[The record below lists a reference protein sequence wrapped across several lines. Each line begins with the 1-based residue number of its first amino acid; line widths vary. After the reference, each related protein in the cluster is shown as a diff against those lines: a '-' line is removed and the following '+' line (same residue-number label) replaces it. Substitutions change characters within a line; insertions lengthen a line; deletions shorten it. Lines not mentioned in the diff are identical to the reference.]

1 MVPPVMKSTPTP
13 VSCVNFL
20 AAVSATRSRQLPP
33 HMLTMSLSC
42 PAAGSACSAKEMTTA
57 RIEMRFIRQPP
68 DLHASP
74 GIGAQQVLART
85 LFIGDGRVDE
95 ITCSRRGP
103 CAPAPMPRR
112 SSVRAR
118 APFLVKFLGRSS
130 GGVPPRSSSNREIA
144 VASYGIGGERTRGAR
159 PHDTSLFQDDVA
171 VRETQQRFDG
181 LVDDEDRQ
189 AI

>member
-33 HMLTMSLSC
+33 HMLTTSLSC
-42 PAAGSACSAKEMTTA
+42 PAAGSPCSAKERITA

-74 GIGAQQVLART
+74 GVGVQQVLART

-103 CAPAPMPRR
+103 WPGCANAPQEK
-112 SSVRAR
+112 AR
-118 APFLVKFLGRSS
+118 ELARPGLAKPLGRSGGGPILVKPRDS
-130 GGVPPRSSSNREIA
+130 GRELWDRRRAHARCPTTRCVPSP
-144 VASYGIGGERTRGAR
+144 G
-159 PHDTSLFQDDVA
+159 
-171 VRETQQRFDG
+171 
-181 LVDDEDRQ
+181 
-189 AI
+189 